1 MLNFAEIKEKIAA
14 IVNTEEKAVL
24 AENVSIGFLT
34 RVYEVTFNT
43 ELENDIDRETAMK
56 IVNVLGDGVVKTI
69 DYIGFDKK
77 SVVVAFHMN

>member
-1 MLNFAEIKEKIAA
+1 MLNFTEIKEKIGA
-14 IVNTEEKAVL
+14 IVGVEADKVL
-24 AENVSIGFLT
+24 VGFLT
-34 RVYEVTFNT
+34 RVYEITFDAK
-43 ELENDIDRETAMK
+43 LASDIDRETAMK